1 MRKKKTDVEKEEDE
15 AQALLFL
22 AAERV
27 FGSARRGGE
36 EVLRVQRDMACVS
49 HELHPNRQGLQL
61 LQQQRQAVLET
72 HVARS
77 VADLHL
83 SRRYLQQQQG
93 LLQQGLLPCSLRVL
107 RPHSSAR
114 PPQ

>member
-1 MRKKKTDVEKEEDE
+1 VEKEEDE
-15 AQALLFL
+15 TRALLFL
-22 AAERV
+22 AAERA

-36 EVLRVQRDMACVS
+36 EVLGVQRDMVRVS

-61 LQQQRQAVLET
+61 LQQQRQAVLEA
-72 HVARS
+72 HAARS

-83 SRRYLQQQQG
+83 SRWCLQQQHG
-93 LLQQGLLPCSLRVL
+93 LLQQRLLPCSLRVL